1 MALSQLIRSKIK
13 TNSDLLVNVFPYSV
27 PATCNSCE
35 FWLNNGS
42 MGVVVVLKSKMAAS
56 SASSGRNSKMIVSFD
71 LSESS
76 NKSPEL
82 LLHDPATLEHMLALL
97 PFKFPA
103 SGKYETI
110 LDSFVTT
117 TTTMNVQAE
126 KALFCSW
133 SALSNYNQVLGTSVG
148 KVIVYKDWLKVSCI
162 VTLLNSRNGKAKCL
176 NSAVIN
182 TSRLSTF
189 FIILVTP
196 TILLQQ
202 QKIRE
207 KFCIVQ
213 Q

>member
-1 MALSQLIRSKIK
+1 MQFVRVLIEQWIALRPLWLVRVITTLNRPYAWCRS
-13 TNSDLLVNVFPYSV
+13 T
-27 PATCNSCE
+27 TQ
-35 FWLNNGS
+35 
-42 MGVVVVLKSKMAAS
+42 VVVMLKSKMA
-56 SASSGRNSKMIVSFD
+56 ASSGRNSKMIVSFD

-97 PFKFPA
+97 PFKFPT
-103 SGKYETI
+103 SGKYKAI

>member
-103 SGKYETI
+103 SGKYEAI

-133 SALSNYNQVLGTSVG
+133 TALSNYNHVLGTSLG

-176 NSAVIN
+176 NSAVI
-182 TSRLSTF
+182 TSCLSTF
-189 FIILVTP
+189 FVILVTP